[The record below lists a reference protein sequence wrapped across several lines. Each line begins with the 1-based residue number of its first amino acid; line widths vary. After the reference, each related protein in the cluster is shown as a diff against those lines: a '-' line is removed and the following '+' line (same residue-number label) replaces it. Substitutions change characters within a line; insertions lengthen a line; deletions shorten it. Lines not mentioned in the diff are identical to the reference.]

1 MVQTDIS
8 QLSAESAEWR
18 QILRNHRLELNDFKK
33 ALQETCKNS
42 LTKEQLLEVEHYDN
56 QFHIQLINIHDLKHE
71 IKNHD
76 RKVQYELSKNEYVSG
91 ETFSEH
97 ERLLDEF
104 LNLENTLQ
112 QLRNEFKDFINAT
125 SC

>member
-42 LTKEQLLEVEHYDN
+42 LNKEQLLEVEHYDN
-56 QFHIQLINIHDLKHE
+56 QFHIQLINIHDLKQSIKSHE
-71 IKNHD
+71 K
-76 RKVQYELSKNEYVSG
+76 KVITEGDQLSESTYA
-91 ETFSEH
+91 EH
-97 ERLLDEF
+97 EQLLNDF
-104 LNLENTLQ
+104 LHQENLLQ
-112 QLRNEFKDFINAT
+112 ELRNEFQTFVSKT
-125 SC
+125 SCL

>member
-42 LTKEQLLEVEHYDN
+42 LTKEQLQEVEHYDN
-56 QFHIQLINIHDLKHE
+56 QFHIKLINIHDLKQSIKSHE
-71 IKNHD
+71 NKIMTEGDHISEST
-76 RKVQYELSKNEYVSG
+76 YA
-91 ETFSEH
+91 EH
-97 ERLLDEF
+97 EQLLNDF
-104 LNLENTLQ
+104 LHEESLLQ
-112 QLRNEFKDFINAT
+112 ELRNEFQRFVSKT
-125 SC
+125 SCL

>member
-42 LTKEQLLEVEHYDN
+42 LSKNQLLEVEHYDN
-56 QFHIQLINIHDLKHE
+56 QFHIQLINIHDLKQSIKVHE
-71 IKNHD
+71 K
-76 RKVQYELSKNEYVSG
+76 KVTSEGDQISESTYA
-91 ETFSEH
+91 EH
-97 ERLLDEF
+97 EQLLNDF
-104 LNLENTLQ
+104 LHEENLLQ
-112 QLRNEFKDFINAT
+112 ELRNEFQQFVSKT
-125 SC
+125 SCL

>member
-56 QFHIQLINIHDLKHE
+56 QFHIQLINIHDLKQFIKSHE
-71 IKNHD
+71 K
-76 RKVQYELSKNEYVSG
+76 KVITEGDQLSESTYA
-91 ETFSEH
+91 EH
-97 ERLLDEF
+97 EQLLNDF
-104 LNLENTLQ
+104 LHQENLLQ
-112 QLRNEFKDFINAT
+112 ELRNEFQTFVSKT
-125 SC
+125 GCL